1 MPVHIFNEI
10 PEWHLIDQL
19 RKSEMFGFLREVT
32 RDCTDPEAIKRLTTL
47 IQDQQVFAILQ
58 SIEQWQ
64 VPHKLDM

>member
-1 MPVHIFNEI
+1 
-10 PEWHLIDQL
+10 
-19 RKSEMFGFLREVT
+19 MFGFLREVT